1 MREFISFGNRS
12 KDLES
17 VVSMTRG
24 KDWNVSLEEIR
35 LPVLW
40 RRKKERLSAVFY
52 AGMTEEEVVFIMYA
66 LLKNI
71 G

>member
-1 MREFISFGNRS
+1 MIRAMREFISFGNRP

-35 LPVLW
+35 LPVL
-40 RRKKERLSAVFY
+40 
-52 AGMTEEEVVFIMYA
+52 
-66 LLKNI
+66 
-71 G
+71 